1 MKKKKKFVELDQIYT
16 ENKPSIITKIIKNF
30 EGDANLKT
38 LPNISFFIMNNY
50 SKYSICNK
58 ENFELIQEFQSNLNN
73 IEIMNENAIILYNK
87 ECMEIWIKD
96 EKNKFIKNKVIE
108 LKFKITTNILIN
120 SKSNLLLYGENDVIM
135 VWYIKENIPQNII
148 TNIKIGYNT
157 TNLFFINNEN
167 LLGLHILYE
176 NCSNIYF
183 LKMKDF
189 SIVKIIDITK
199 MFGENFRFSSD
210 YKRYFYKI
218 NENKIICVFPNV
230 SRNITSFVSI
240 QIPEFIIEQKKKK
253 NFISH
258 FFIYKNYILFFNWN
272 KNIKVFDI
280 CKSKFIE
287 EIKTKGFCSMIHLI
301 DNYFL
306 GVKVKDQYYPNSK
319 ALVMFHLNL

>member
-157 TNLFFINNEN
+157 TN
-167 LLGLHILYE
+167 Y
-176 NCSNIYF
+176 
-183 LKMKDF
+183 
-189 SIVKIIDITK
+189 
-199 MFGENFRFSSD
+199 
-210 YKRYFYKI
+210 
-218 NENKIICVFPNV
+218 
-230 SRNITSFVSI
+230 
-240 QIPEFIIEQKKKK
+240 
-253 NFISH
+253 
-258 FFIYKNYILFFNWN
+258 
-272 KNIKVFDI
+272 
-280 CKSKFIE
+280 
-287 EIKTKGFCSMIHLI
+287 
-301 DNYFL
+301 
-306 GVKVKDQYYPNSK
+306 
-319 ALVMFHLNL
+319 LVEK

>member
-16 ENKPSIITKIIKNF
+16 KPLKITKIIKNF

-38 LPNISFFIMNNY
+38 LPNISFFIMKNY

-58 ENFELIQEFQSNLNN
+58 ENFELIQEFRSNLNN
-73 IEIMNENAIILYNK
+73 IEIMNENAIILYNE
-87 ECMEIWIKD
+87 ECMEIWVKD

-108 LKFKITTNILIN
+108 IKFKITTNILIN
-120 SKSNLLLYGENDVIM
+120 SKSNLLLYGENDVIR

-167 LLGLHILYE
+167 LLGLHILYN
-176 NCSNIYF
+176 NCSYIYF

-199 MFGENFRFSSD
+199 MFGENFRFNSY

-218 NENKIICVFPNV
+218 DENKIICVFPNV
-230 SRNITSFVSI
+230 RRNITSFVSI
-240 QIPEFIIEQKKKK
+240 QTPEFIIEQKRKK
-253 NFISH
+253 NFISD
-258 FFIYKNYILFFNWN
+258 FFIYKNYILFYNWN

-287 EIKTKGFCSMIHLI
+287 EIKTKGFSTMIHLI
-301 DNYFL
+301 DNYLL
-306 GVKVKDQYYPNSK
+306 GVKVNLTNINSK